1 CMFLHSSVVHLLFN
15 IFTLLPTCIQLEEE
29 FGFLKIGI
37 LYVLA
42 GLGGS
47 ILSCLHQDPK
57 KDIVS
62 IGASSALFG
71 FMGSMLSKFITNWTS
86 YSDKV
91 TKYIDYQCFQ
101 LMMLLVI
108 ICLNLLLGLIPGV
121 DNTAHLG
128 GFISGF
134 FLGFVLLI
142 RTQHGYVGRK
152 YVLPGYETTRH
163 KSKYQFHQQLCW
175 ITSFVILIA
184 G

>member
-1 CMFLHSSVVHLLFN
+1 MEQGERWRLFSCMFLHSSVVHLLFN
-15 IFTLLPTCIQLEEE
+15 IFTLLPTSIQLEEE

-86 YSDKV
+86 YSDK
-91 TKYIDYQCFQ
+91 CFQ

-108 ICLNLLLGLIPGV
+108 ICLNSLLRLIPRV

-142 RTQHGYVGRK
+142 RPQHGHVGRK
-152 YVLPGYETTRH
+152 YVLPGYEATRH
-163 KSKYQFHQQLCW
+163 KSKYQFHQ
-175 ITSFVILIA
+175 
-184 G
+184 